1 MKLKHIQFIYWM
13 KRRSTNCQEVGSGM
27 RKFTLSL
34 LSTALIGFGFAAQA
48 AELIMVEEPGCAW
61 CAKWESELGDIYPKT
76 SEGKY
81 APLRKVKLHDLKRSD
96 GPDTLGVMPSRPVV
110 FTPTF
115 LLVEDGKELTRLQ
128 GYPGEDFFWGLLEQ
142 MLLENTDYVTPP
154 ADQGGS

>member
-1 MKLKHIQFIYWM
+1 MKLEHIQFIYWM
-13 KRRSTNCQEVGSGM
+13 KRRSTYCQEVGSVM
-27 RKFTLSL
+27 RKVTLSL

-61 CAKWESELGDIYPKT
+61 CAKWESELGEIYPKT

-96 GPDTLGVMPSRPVV
+96 GPDTLGVMPATPVV

-115 LLVEDGKELTRLQ
+115 LLIEDGKELARLQ

-142 MLLENTDYVTPP
+142 MLLENTDYVTPTVV
-154 ADQGGS
+154 QEGS